1 MIKISDDIKK
11 IEGFENYYI
20 KSNGDVIST
29 KHTHE
34 KILSTFIDNVGYK
47 QVILQKCGKRYYK
60 RVHRLVA
67 EAFLEKENS
76 DYNMINHKDGNKLNN
91 DLSNLEWCSNQ
102 QNTQHAYNNN
112 LFKSTY
118 RCSIIAINKET
129 GEEKEY
135 KSIRSCAKDLNI
147 NRKTL
152 TSILKEEKNNN
163 YNYHF
168 RYKE

>member
-1 MIKISDDIKK
+1 MEEEKK
-11 IEGFENYYI
+11 KQEWKRPMTVYDAGI
-20 KSNGDVIST
+20 VP
-29 KHTHE
+29 
-34 KILSTFIDNVGYK
+34 TFVDTDGYET
-47 QVILQKCGKRYYK
+47 VILNGEKRKVHILIAEEHVPNPEGKKY
-60 RVHRLVA
+60 V
-67 EAFLEKENS
+67 
-76 DYNMINHKDGNKLNN
+76 IHKDGNKLNN
-91 DLSNLEWCSNQ
+91 NLSNLEWCSNQ

-118 RCSIIAINKET
+118 RCSIIATNKET

-135 KSIRSCAKDLNI
+135 RSIRSCAKDLNI